1 MLTGLIIT
9 IAVIVFRGANRFIQS
24 KMDTTTTTAI
34 PVMQAYRSTP
44 SIPASIHS
52 LLAIT
57 NSLAGATADAEV
69 V

>member
-1 MLTGLIIT
+1 
-9 IAVIVFRGANRFIQS
+9 
-24 KMDTTTTTAI
+24 MDTTTTII
-34 PVMQAYRSTP
+34 PVVQAYRSTP
-44 SIPASIHS
+44 SIPASIRS